1 MRRQVSLDIGING
14 AFLTRRWEEPDS
26 FMRITRELGYRYH
39 EFCADVL
46 DPFFSGAR
54 AYQLR
59 TACRIAEAAARH
71 GVVITDYYTGAA
83 THRFHGLS
91 HSHPSVRARMRLWM
105 HRAMDI
111 TLALGSDRLGGHWDA
126 FPVEVWSDPRK
137 SELAFRRIIRQFR
150 RLAAVAKKKGL
161 AALYNEQMY
170 APSEVPWT
178 LDQALRFLSE
188 VNRANSGVPV
198 LLTIDTG
205 HVAGVHYGLTGPD
218 VSYFEWLRRFGAVC
232 EVVHLQQT
240 TPDAS
245 HHWPFAGEY
254 MKIGHVSVSA
264 VLDALHESHTLFL
277 KNPLREVLAPAQKT
291 YLIVEVIPPTTKTET
306 LLLKELEE
314 TAAYLRRYIPEGGL
328 VWSFD
333 E

>member
-1 MRRQVSLDIGING
+1 MPRQVRLDIGING
-14 AFLTRRWEEPDS
+14 AFLTRRWEDPED
-26 FMRITRELGYRYH
+26 FMRLTCELGYKYH

-46 DPFFSGAR
+46 DPFFSGSP

-59 TACRIAEAAARH
+59 TARAVAEAATRH

-91 HSHPSVRARMRLWM
+91 HSHPSVRARMRLWI

-111 TLALGSDRLGGHWDA
+111 VRALGCDRLGGHWDA
-126 FPVEVWSDPRK
+126 FPVEVWPDARRN
-137 SELAFRRIIRQFR
+137 ELAFRRIVREFR
-150 RLAAVAKKKGL
+150 RLASAAKKKGL

-170 APSEVPWT
+170 APSEIPWT
-178 LDQALRFLSE
+178 LDQAFRFLAE
-188 VNRANSGVPV
+188 VNRGNSGVPV
-198 LLTIDTG
+198 LLTLDTG
-205 HVAGVHYGLTGPD
+205 HVAGVHYGLGGPD
-218 VSYFEWLRRFGAVC
+218 VSYIEWLRRFGAVC

-240 TPDAS
+240 TPEGS

-254 MKIGHVSVSA
+254 MKVGHVSVSA
-264 VLDALHESHTLFL
+264 VLEALQESHALFR
-277 KNPLREVLAPAQKT
+277 KSPLREVVAPAQKT
-291 YLIVEVIPPTTKTET
+291 YLIVEVIPPSTKTET

-314 TAAYLRRYIPEGGL
+314 TAVYLRRHIPEGGL
-328 VWSFD
+328 VWSFR